1 MMAAWFTNDFNRFFK
16 DLAGNNNKEWFDAER
31 KRYEASVKEPFT
43 AFVAEVIVRIAKK
56 DRSVAIGSKDAIF
69 RINRDI
75 RFSKDKTP
83 YKLEASCVFEAEN
96 GLGWYM
102 QISSNGLMVAGG
114 WYQSTPAQVKR
125 YREHLLEAGGD
136 ALRAAL
142 KPLPKAGFELGGD
155 MLKTR
160 PRGVDEDHPDIDLLR
175 HRTMHVTKVW
185 EPTAWMGTKKVQTN
199 VRAAFEKMRPFIV
212 TLADIVGPPE

>member
-1 MMAAWFTNDFNRFFK
+1 MFSGGRLIIMTNGIPAEAFDFYDHLAADNTREFWAEHK
-16 DLAGNNNKEWFDAER
+16 SEYEQSVGLPVQDLADILAPEFGPAHLYR
-31 KRYEASVKEPFT
+31 PY
-43 AFVAEVIVRIAKK
+43 
-56 DRSVAIGSKDAIF
+56 
-69 RINRDI
+69 RDV

-83 YKLEASCVFEAEN
+83 YKDHQGCVFEADN

-102 QISSNGLMVAGG
+102 QISTKGLMVAGG
-114 WYQSTPAQVKR
+114 WYQSTPTQVKR

-199 VRAAFEKMRPFIV
+199 VRGAFEKMRPLIV

>member
-1 MMAAWFTNDFNRFFK
+1 M
-16 DLAGNNNKEWFDAER
+16 
-31 KRYEASVKEPFT
+31 
-43 AFVAEVIVRIAKK
+43 
-56 DRSVAIGSKDAIF
+56 
-69 RINRDI
+69 
-75 RFSKDKTP
+75 
-83 YKLEASCVFEAEN
+83 FEADN

-102 QISSNGLMVAGG
+102 QISTKGLMVAGG
-114 WYQSTPAQVKR
+114 WYQSTPTQVKR

-199 VRAAFEKMRPFIV
+199 VRGAFEKMRPLIV